1 MTLWPTQIPIAAHA
15 WLPLGV
21 AASVPLVLLAS
32 IPLAGRR
39 ARSLATVVAF
49 RTTAMLG
56 VGFALL
62 VAVTAFSIVHTG
74 LTELR
79 QRHEADIRALA
90 QEVGTVPPTLLPVE
104 AQLRSTLFVAKA
116 KNIAFVVTGDAKSC
130 AKLCVVAGVDPHLS
144 TAEVKRRIAANWPVG
159 SADEYAVS
167 VAGRPFLLIAEPILD
182 GPTVRAMVVAGID
195 ATYLIEQ
202 ATATAWILL
211 AIGYGVVILV
221 GLSSWRYLNTSVG
234 ARIHAITKQVKKGVA
249 DDDEPTEALQL
260 HADELRD
267 LADSV
272 THHIRTTLDAQ
283 KSSDERYRR
292 LVELAPDGIIMCT
305 KANIKFANSA
315 ALQLAGVK
323 SRYDLIGAPIS
334 QFLEFDLRNA
344 EQGAAGVPRAGSWK
358 RKDGT
363 VLQVQV
369 AEIADARDGSAQYL
383 VRDITESKNREA
395 ALAHRAEHDWLTGLV
410 NRARFESRLQ
420 EMLAGG
426 PTQGRLGASRQV
438 AVLFIDLDGFKPIND
453 RFGHAAGDAVLVA
466 VAERLKD
473 STRGSD
479 LVARFGGD
487 EFAVLLEVRDHGEV
501 TRVAERILSSLERPI
516 VHEGQELKVGAS
528 IGVADTHV
536 GGDVVP
542 LTAAELL
549 HAADLAMYAV
559 KQKTKAGRAA

>member
-1 MTLWPTQIPIAAHA
+1 MNLWPTQIPIAAHA
-15 WLPLGV
+15 WLPLGI
-21 AASVPLVLLAS
+21 AASVPLALLAL
-32 IPLAGRR
+32 IPLARRR

-49 RTTAMLG
+49 RTVAMLG
-56 VGFALL
+56 VGFAIL

-79 QRHEADIRALA
+79 QRHEANIRALA
-90 QEVGTVPPTLLPVE
+90 QNLGTVSPALLPVE

-116 KNIAFVVTGDAKSC
+116 ENVSFVVTGDARAC
-130 AKLCVVAGVDPHLS
+130 TKLCVAGGVDAKLS
-144 TAEVKRRIAANWPVG
+144 ALEVKRRVAANWPISNG
-159 SADEYAVS
+159 DEYAVS
-167 VAGRPFLLIAEPILD
+167 IAGRPFLLIPEPILD
-182 GPTVRAMVVAGID
+182 GSTARAMVVAGID
-195 ATYLIEQ
+195 ATYLIRQ
-202 ATATAWILL
+202 AMRTAWILL
-211 AIGYGVVILV
+211 AIGYGMVILV

-234 ARIHAITKQVKKGVA
+234 ARIHAITKQVKKGTA
-249 DDDEPTEALQL
+249 DDDAAEALQL

-272 THHIRTTLDAQ
+272 SHYIRTTLEAQ

-315 ALQLAGVK
+315 AIELAGVK
-323 SRYDLIGAPIS
+323 SRYDVIGAPIS
-334 QFLEFDLRNA
+334 QFLEFELRNA
-344 EQGAAGVPRAGSWK
+344 EQAVGVARAARWK

-363 VLQVQV
+363 VLHVQV

-383 VRDITESKNREA
+383 VRDITEIKNREA

-410 NRARFESRLQ
+410 NRARFEARLH
-420 EMLAGG
+420 ELLLTGSA
-426 PTQGRLGASRQV
+426 PARLGASRQV

-453 RFGHAAGDAVLVA
+453 RYGHAAGDAVLVA

-479 LVARFGGD
+479 LVARLGGD
-487 EFAVLLEVRDHGEV
+487 EFAILLEVRDHDEV
-501 TRVAERILSSLERPI
+501 TRVADRILTSLDRAI
-516 VHEGQELKVGAS
+516 VHDGQELKVGAS
-528 IGVADTHV
+528 IGIADTHV
-536 GGDVVP
+536 GGETP
-542 LTAAELL
+542 ALTAAELL

>member
-21 AASVPLVLLAS
+21 AASVPFALVAL
-32 IPLAGRR
+32 IPLARRR
-39 ARSLATVVAF
+39 ARALATVIAF
-49 RTTAMLG
+49 RTMALLG

-74 LTELR
+74 LSELR
-79 QRHEADIRALA
+79 QRHEGEIRALA
-90 QEVGTVPPTLLPVE
+90 QNLSTVSATLLPVE
-104 AQLRSTLFVAKA
+104 AQLRSTLFAAKDE
-116 KNIAFVVTGDAKSC
+116 NISFVITGDAKAC
-130 AKLCVVAGVDPHLS
+130 AKLCVVAGIDRSLVPG
-144 TAEVKRRIAANWPVG
+144 EVKRRVAKSWPTSGG
-159 SADEYAVS
+159 SDYAVS
-167 VAGRPFLLIAEPILD
+167 IAGRPFLLIAEPIMD
-182 GPTVRAMVVAGID
+182 GATVRSMVVAGID

-202 ATATAWILL
+202 ATVTAWVLL

-221 GLSSWRYLNTSVG
+221 GLSSWRYLNASVG
-234 ARIHAITKQVKKGVA
+234 RRIHAITKQVKKGAA
-249 DDDEPTEALQL
+249 DDDEPNELQL

-272 THHIRTTLDAQ
+272 TQYIRTTLEAQ

-315 ALQLAGVK
+315 ALQLAGVE
-323 SRYDLIGAPIS
+323 SRYDLIGAPIA
-334 QFLEFDLRNA
+334 QFLEFELRNA
-344 EQGAAGVPRAGSWK
+344 EQPTGVARAGRWK

-363 VLQVQV
+363 VVEVQV

-383 VRDITESKNREA
+383 VRDITDIKNREA

-410 NRARFESRLQ
+410 NRARFESRLH
-420 EMLAGG
+420 EVLAPGAG
-426 PTQGRLGASRQV
+426 GRLGSSRQV

-466 VAERLKD
+466 VAGRLKD

-479 LVARFGGD
+479 LVARLGGD

-501 TRVAERILSSLERPI
+501 TRVAERILASLERSI
-516 VHEGQELKVGAS
+516 VHDGQDMKVGAS
-528 IGVADTHV
+528 IGVADTHI
-536 GGDVVP
+536 GADAVP

-549 HAADLAMYAV
+549 HAADVAMYVV
-559 KQKTKAGRAA
+559 KQKTKASQAA

>member
-1 MTLWPTQIPIAAHA
+1 MNLWPTQIPIAAHA
-15 WLPLGV
+15 WLPLGI
-21 AASVPLVLLAS
+21 AASVPLALLAL
-32 IPLAGRR
+32 IPLARQR

-49 RTTAMLG
+49 RTVAMLG
-56 VGFALL
+56 VGFAIL

-90 QEVGTVPPTLLPVE
+90 QNLGTVSPALLPVE

-116 KNIAFVVTGDAKSC
+116 ENVSFVVTGDAQAC
-130 AKLCVVAGVDPHLS
+130 AKLCVAGGVDAKLAQ
-144 TAEVKRRIAANWPVG
+144 TEVKRRVAANWPTSSG
-159 SADEYAVS
+159 DEYAVS
-167 VAGRPFLLIAEPILD
+167 IAGRPFLLIPEPIVD
-182 GPTVRAMVVAGID
+182 GSTTRAMVVAGID
-195 ATYLIEQ
+195 ATYLIRQ
-202 ATATAWILL
+202 AMRTAWILL
-211 AIGYGVVILV
+211 AIGYGMVILV

-234 ARIHAITKQVKKGVA
+234 TRIHAITKQVKKGTA
-249 DDDEPTEALQL
+249 DDDASETLQL
-260 HADELRD
+260 HADELRE

-272 THHIRTTLDAQ
+272 SHYIRTTLEAQ

-305 KANIKFANSA
+305 KASIKFANSA
-315 ALQLAGVK
+315 AIQLAGVK
-323 SRYDLIGAPIS
+323 SRYDVIGAPIS
-334 QFLEFDLRNA
+334 QFLEFELRNA
-344 EQGAAGVPRAGSWK
+344 EQAVGVPRAARWK

-363 VLQVQV
+363 VLHVQV
-369 AEIADARDGSAQYL
+369 SEIADARDGSAQYL
-383 VRDITESKNREA
+383 VRDITEIKNREA

-410 NRARFESRLQ
+410 NRARFEARLD
-420 EMLAGG
+420 ELLMTGSA
-426 PTQGRLGASRQV
+426 PARLGASRQV

-453 RFGHAAGDAVLVA
+453 RYGHAAGDAVLVA

-479 LVARFGGD
+479 LVARLGGD
-487 EFAVLLEVRDHGEV
+487 EFAILLEVRDHDEV
-501 TRVAERILSSLERPI
+501 TRVADRILTSLDRAI

-528 IGVADTHV
+528 IGIADTHV
-536 GGDVVP
+536 GGDTP
-542 LTAAELL
+542 ALTAAELL

>member
-15 WLPLGV
+15 WLPFGI
-21 AASVPLVLLAS
+21 AASVPLALLAL
-32 IPLAGRR
+32 IPLARRR

-49 RTTAMLG
+49 RTMAMLG

-90 QEVGTVPPTLLPVE
+90 LDVGTVPPTLLPVE

-116 KNIAFVVTGDAKSC
+116 ENISFVVTGDAKAC
-130 AKLCVVAGVDPHLS
+130 AKLCVVAGVDPHLAP
-144 TAEVKRRIAANWPVG
+144 AEVKRRIASNWPVG
-159 SADEYAVS
+159 SGDEYAVS
-167 VAGRPFLLIAEPILD
+167 IAGRPFLLIAEPILD
-182 GPTVRAMVVAGID
+182 GATVRAMVVAGID
-195 ATYLIEQ
+195 ATYLVEQ
-202 ATATAWILL
+202 ATATAWVLL

-292 LVELAPDGIIMCT
+292 LVELAPDGIIMCA

-323 SRYDLIGAPIS
+323 SRYDLIGAPIA
-334 QFLEFDLRNA
+334 QFLEFDLQNA
-344 EQGAAGVPRAGSWK
+344 EQPTGVARAGRWK

-363 VLQVQV
+363 ILQVQV

-410 NRARFESRLQ
+410 NRARFESRLN
-420 EMLAGG
+420 EMLA
-426 PTQGRLGASRQV
+426 PTATQGRLGASRQV

-453 RFGHAAGDAVLVA
+453 RYGHAAGDAVLVA

-501 TRVAERILSSLERPI
+501 TRVAERIHASLERPI
-516 VHEGQELKVGAS
+516 AHESQELKVGAS
-528 IGVADTHV
+528 IGVSDTHI
-536 GGDVVP
+536 GGESVP

-549 HAADLAMYAV
+549 HTADLAMYAV
-559 KQKTKAGRAA
+559 KQKTKAAQAA